1 MAKKILTPEGKPMDY
16 KVQKLK
22 AKTPEDKIRE
32 ELKAK
37 AAATE
42 NKKPAVKKKKKKAG
56 KK

>member
-1 MAKKILTPEGKPMDY
+1 MAKKILTPEGSPMDY

-22 AKTPEDKIRE
+22 AKTSEDKIRE

-37 AAATE
+37 AATTD
-42 NKKPAVKKKKKKAG
+42 KKSPAKKKAG

>member
-16 KVQKLK
+16 KVRPLK
-22 AKTPEDKIRE
+22 VKTSEDKIRE

-42 NKKPAVKKKKKKAG
+42 KKAPAKKKAG

>member
-1 MAKKILTPEGKPMDY
+1 MAKKILTPGGKPMDY

-22 AKTPEDKIRE
+22 PKTSAEKMKE

-37 AAATE
+37 EA
-42 NKKPAVKKKKKKAG
+42 KKKKA

>member
-1 MAKKILTPEGKPMDY
+1 MAKKILTPDGKPMDY

-22 AKTPEDKIRE
+22 AKTPEDKIKE

-37 AAATE
+37 AKSDSGT
-42 NKKPAVKKKKKKAG
+42 KKSSKKKKKVG

>member
-1 MAKKILTPEGKPMDY
+1 MAKKILTPQGKPMDY

-22 AKTPEDKIRE
+22 VKTSEDKIRE

-37 AAATE
+37 EA
-42 NKKPAVKKKKKKAG
+42 KKKTPAKKKA

>member
-1 MAKKILTPEGKPMDY
+1 MAKKVLTPEGSPMDY

-22 AKTPEDKIRE
+22 DKTPEDKVRE

-37 AAATE
+37 AAA
-42 NKKPAVKKKKKKAG
+42 KPAVKKKAPAKKKA

>member
-37 AAATE
+37 AKATE
-42 NKKPAVKKKKKKAG
+42 KKKTPVKKKKKAG

>member
-1 MAKKILTPEGKPMDY
+1 MAKKILTPQGKPMDY

-37 AAATE
+37 EA
-42 NKKPAVKKKKKKAG
+42 KKAPAKKKA

>member
-16 KVQKLK
+16 KVKKLK
-22 AKTPEDKIRE
+22 AKTSEDKIRE

-42 NKKPAVKKKKKKAG
+42 KKPAKKKA

>member
-1 MAKKILTPEGKPMDY
+1 MAKKINTPHGEPMDY
-16 KVQKLK
+16 VVKKLK

-37 AAATE
+37 EA
-42 NKKPAVKKKKKKAG
+42 KKKTAKKKA

>member
-1 MAKKILTPEGKPMDY
+1 MAKKILTPQGKPMDY

-22 AKTPEDKIRE
+22 AKTPENKIRE

-37 AAATE
+37 EA
-42 NKKPAVKKKKKKAG
+42 KKKSPKKKA

>member
-1 MAKKILTPEGKPMDY
+1 MAKKILTPQGSPMDY

-37 AAATE
+37 D
-42 NKKPAVKKKKKKAG
+42 VKKKASAKKKA

>member
-1 MAKKILTPEGKPMDY
+1 MAKKILTPEGSPMDY

-22 AKTPEDKIRE
+22 VKTSEDKIRE

-37 AAATE
+37 AAKTE
-42 NKKPAVKKKKKKAG
+42 KKAPAKKKAA